1 MFIGRRNNAIFCIN
15 ARHFAIHDGYIF
27 SLVDDAETVVVKIN
41 SPNHFITVRSNVKV
55 NSSGRMFY
63 KKGIPAMMND
73 AFEVA
78 GLLFPKTPCTVV
90 EVFGLLIADQDFFML
105 KLAGFY

>member
-1 MFIGRRNNAIFCIN
+1 
-15 ARHFAIHDGYIF
+15 
-27 SLVDDAETVVVKIN
+27 
-41 SPNHFITVRSNVKV
+41 
-55 NSSGRMFY
+55 
-63 KKGIPAMMND
+63 MMND